1 MAEERRKKRLATSA
15 PLRPAVPAGSLS
27 AAVSLPGI
35 GDLSGVG
42 VSPARR
48 RRPRALLR
56 AALGVPVRAAG
67 PPPKALIS
75 AARALVSAARALTRA
90 GEGVLFRAAGPLSPK
105 GLLLEPQGHLHTFT
119 CGGNLSGDTGLLGSE
134 GFPGVYPPNSKC
146 TWKITVPEGKV
157 VVLTFRFIDLESDN
171 LCRYDFVDVY
181 NGHSNGQR
189 IGRFCGTF
197 RPGALVSNSNKML
210 VQMISDA
217 NTAGNGFIAMFSAAE
232 PNERGD
238 QYCGGRLDK
247 PSGSFETPNWPDRDY
262 PAGVTCSWHIV
273 APKHQVIELKFEKF
287 DVERDNYCR
296 YDYVAVFNGGEIND
310 AKRIGKFC
318 GDSPPAPIVSERN
331 ELLVQ
336 FMSDLSLTADGFKG
350 HYKFRPK
357 KLPTT
362 TAAPVTT
369 AAPTTSSL
377 KPTVALCQQ
386 KCKRTGTLESNYCS
400 SNFVITGTVITTVSR
415 GGSVYATVSII
426 NVYKEGTLAIQQAGK
441 NMSAKITVVCK
452 QCPLIK
458 RGLNYIIM
466 GQVDEEG
473 RAKVLPSNY
482 AMSFKTKNQ
491 KILNSLKSK
500 RC

>member
-1 MAEERRKKRLATSA
+1 MSA
-15 PLRPAVPAGSLS
+15 GFRVLV
-27 AAVSLPGI
+27 
-35 GDLSGVG
+35 
-42 VSPARR
+42 
-48 RRPRALLR
+48 
-56 AALGVPVRAAG
+56 
-67 PPPKALIS
+67 IS
-75 AARALVSAARALTRA
+75 
-90 GEGVLFRAAGPLSPK
+90 
-105 GLLLEPQGHLHTFT
+105 LLLAAHSSAQQHQPNERYTFT
-119 CGGNLSGDTGLLGSE
+119 CGGNLTGVTGLLGSE

-157 VVLTFRFIDLESDN
+157 VVLSFRFIDLENDN

-181 NGHSNGQR
+181 SGHANGQR

-197 RPGALVSNSNKML
+197 RPGALVSHSNKML
-210 VQMISDA
+210 VQMVSDA
-217 NTAGNGFIAMFSAAE
+217 NTAGNGFIAMYSAAE

-247 PSGSFETPNWPDRDY
+247 PTGSFKTPNWPDRDY

-273 APKHQVIELKFEKF
+273 APKHQVIEVKFEKF

-296 YDYVAVFNGGEIND
+296 YDYVAVFNGGELND

-318 GDSPPAPIVSERN
+318 GDSPPAPIVSDKN
-331 ELLVQ
+331 ELLIQ
-336 FMSDLSLTADGFKG
+336 FLSDLSLTADGFIG

-357 KLPTT
+357 KLLTT
-362 TAAPVTT
+362 TSSPVTT
-369 AAPTTSSL
+369 AAPTTANL

-386 KCKRTGTLESNYCS
+386 KCKRSGTPESNYCS

-415 GGSVYATVSII
+415 SGSVYATVSII

-441 NMSAKITVVCK
+441 SMSSKIIVVCK
-452 QCPLIK
+452 QCPMIR

-466 GQVDEEG
+466 GQVDDEG
-473 RAKVLPSNY
+473 RAKILPSNFV
-482 AMSFKTKNQ
+482 MSFKTKNQ
-491 KILNSLKSK
+491 KMLNALKNK